1 VAKGLTMPYL
11 LLVFVFSVFGV
22 SSVSH
27 AEPFTLPRTNTVL
40 VKDKH
45 IENEYPITIKLP
57 RSYQAQ
63 SQKRYPVVYLLDAN
77 YSLPIASGVSR
88 FMMNSGAME
97 EVIIVAVGYQ
107 KGEPGLNSRIYDYT
121 PFEDKNWQRTTG
133 GASQYLNFL
142 KQSVLP
148 YIKAHYRTNQKST
161 LVGNSLG
168 GLFASF
174 TLFTEPSL
182 FSSYIIGSPSVWFK
196 QHSLL
201 ALPVVP
207 AANTTK
213 VYIAVGELEESEG
226 EKMVSG
232 ARQLAAKINKQSGA
246 LVTTNLFVIPQAR
259 HATAFPTTITQALD
273 WIYQTNTNPQ

>member
-1 VAKGLTMPYL
+1 MPYI
-11 LLVFVFSVFGV
+11 LLVFVTCVLGV

-40 VKDKH
+40 LKDKQT
-45 IENEYPITIKLP
+45 ENEYPITIKLP
-57 RSYQAQ
+57 RSYQKQ
-63 SQKRYPVVYLLDAN
+63 NQKRYPVVYLLDAN
-77 YSLPIASGVSR
+77 YSLPIASGASR
-88 FMMNSGAME
+88 FMMNSGAIE

-107 KGEPGLNSRIYDYT
+107 NGVSGLNSRIYDYT
-121 PFEDKNWQRTTG
+121 PFEDSSWQRKTG
-133 GASQYLNFL
+133 GESQYLNYL
-142 KQSVLP
+142 KHSVLP

-168 GLFASF
+168 GLFAAY

-182 FSSYIIGSPSVWFK
+182 FSNYIIGSPSVWFK

-201 ALPVVP
+201 TLPVVP
-207 AANTTK
+207 AVKATK
-213 VYIAVGELEESEG
+213 VYIGIGELEESEG

-232 ARQLAAKINKQSGA
+232 ARQLADKVNKQSGA

-273 WIYQTNTNPQ
+273 WIYQVNTNPQ

>member
-1 VAKGLTMPYL
+1 MPYI
-11 LLVFVFSVFGV
+11 LLVFVISVLGV
-22 SSVSH
+22 SDVSH

-40 VKDKH
+40 LKDKQT
-45 IENEYPITIKLP
+45 ENEYPITIKLP
-57 RSYQAQ
+57 RSYQKQ
-63 SQKRYPVVYLLDAN
+63 NQKRYPVAYLLDAN
-77 YSLPIASGVSR
+77 YSLPITSGASR
-88 FMMNSGAME
+88 FMMNSGAIE

-107 KGEPGLNSRIYDYT
+107 KGVSGLNSRIYDYT
-121 PFEDKNWQRTTG
+121 PFEDKNWQRKTG
-133 GASQYLNFL
+133 GASQYLNYL
-142 KQSVLP
+142 KHTVLP
-148 YIKAHYRTNQKST
+148 YIEADFRTTQKST

-168 GLFASF
+168 GLFAAY

-182 FSSYIIGSPSVWFK
+182 FSNYIIGSPSVWFK
-196 QHSLL
+196 ENSIL
-201 ALPVVP
+201 AMAVKP

-232 ARQLAAKINKQSGA
+232 ARQLAAKITKQSGA

-273 WIYQTNTNPQ
+273 WIYQVNTNPQ

>member
-1 VAKGLTMPYL
+1 MPYI
-11 LLVFVFSVFGV
+11 LLVFVTCVLGV

-40 VKDKH
+40 LKDKQT
-45 IENEYPITIKLP
+45 ENEYPITIKLP
-57 RSYQAQ
+57 RSYQKQ
-63 SQKRYPVVYLLDAN
+63 NQKRYPVVYLLDAN
-77 YSLPIASGVSR
+77 YSLPIASGASR
-88 FMMNSGAME
+88 FMMNSGAIE

-107 KGEPGLNSRIYDYT
+107 NGVSGLNSRIYDYT
-121 PFEDKNWQRTTG
+121 PFEDSSWQRKTG
-133 GASQYLNFL
+133 GASQYLNYL
-142 KQSVLP
+142 KHTVVP

-168 GLFASF
+168 GLFAAF

-196 QHSLL
+196 ENSIL
-201 ALPVVP
+201 AMAVKP
-207 AANTTK
+207 AVNTTK

-232 ARQLAAKINKQSGA
+232 ARQLADKVNKQSGA

-259 HATAFPTTITQALD
+259 HATTFPTTITQALD
-273 WIYQTNTNPQ
+273 WIYQVNTNPQ

>member
-1 VAKGLTMPYL
+1 MPYI
-11 LLVFVFSVFGV
+11 LLVFVIGVLSV

-40 VKDKH
+40 LKDKQT
-45 IENEYPITIKLP
+45 ENEYPITIKLP
-57 RSYQAQ
+57 RSYQKQ
-63 SQKRYPVVYLLDAN
+63 NQKRYPVIYLLDAN
-77 YSLPIASGVSR
+77 YSLPIASGASR
-88 FMMNSGAME
+88 FMMNSGAIE

-107 KGEPGLNSRIYDYT
+107 NGVSGLNSRIYDYT
-121 PFEDKNWQRTTG
+121 PFEDSSWQRKTG
-133 GASQYLNFL
+133 GASQYLNYL
-142 KQSVLP
+142 KHTVVP

-168 GLFASF
+168 GLFAAF

-182 FSSYIIGSPSVWFK
+182 FSNYIIGSPSVWFK

-201 ALPVVP
+201 TLPVVP
-207 AANTTK
+207 AVKATK
-213 VYIAVGELEESEG
+213 VYIGIGELEESEG

-232 ARQLAAKINKQSGA
+232 ARQLADKVNKQSGA

-273 WIYQTNTNPQ
+273 WIYQVNTNPQ